1 MIKKVAIII
10 ERADVDLGGAE
21 RSMFEVANALS
32 SLGLQVDL
40 LAAKGKATAANIH
53 VLCNDV
59 PEERVSLPIFA
70 EAVRRHVSQAH
81 YDIFHSVLPFTGID
95 LYQPRGGTYAETIL
109 RNVASYPNPLV
120 RRWKGLTAFANR
132 RRLRLLR
139 AERHCCHG
147 SKGPIISALSRY
159 VVEQLRKHYATDPGR
174 IVRMLNGVDT
184 DCRIDERIAR
194 DFRPEVLTRLGVQE
208 AQEPVLFLFAANNF
222 RLKGLYPLIQAMQIA
237 GKSGT
242 ERPACLLVAG
252 DGKSDGYR
260 RLARRLGVKERILFL
275 GPVQD
280 IRSILPAVDVGI
292 LPTFYD
298 PSSRFILEAL
308 AAGKPVITTQFNGA
322 TDHFTDDRHGK
333 VIDSPGNIA
342 ALADAIRHFTSAANI
357 RKASQAIAQ
366 DNLRANISNR
376 RVANELVR
384 VYEAIA
390 QSRKGPA

>member
-1 MIKKVAIII
+1 MIKRVAIII
-10 ERADVDLGGAE
+10 ERADVGLGGAE

-32 SLGLQVDL
+32 SFGLQVDL
-40 LAAKGKATAANIH
+40 LAAKGEATAVNVH
-53 VLCNDV
+53 VLCADV
-59 PEERVSLPIFA
+59 PERRVSLPVFA
-70 EAVRRHVSQAH
+70 EAVRRHISRAD
-81 YDIFHSVLPFTGID
+81 YDILHSVLPFTGID
-95 LYQPRGGTYAETIL
+95 LYQPRGGTYAESIL
-109 RNVASYPNPLV
+109 RSVASYPNPLV

-132 RRLRLLR
+132 RRLKLLR

-184 DCRIDERIAR
+184 DCRIDERIGR
-194 DFRPEVLTRLGVQE
+194 DFRPEVLTRLDIPE
-208 AQEPVLFLFAANNF
+208 AREPVLFLFAANNF
-222 RLKGLYPLIQAMQIA
+222 RLKGLYPLIQAMQVVA
-237 GKSGT
+237 KTGT

-260 RLARRLGVKERILFL
+260 RLVRRLGVQARVLFL

-322 TDHFTDDRHGK
+322 TDHFTDGRHGM
-333 VIDSPGNIA
+333 VINSPDNIP
-342 ALADAIRHFTSAANI
+342 ALADTIRHFTSTANI
-357 RKASQAIAQ
+357 QKASRAIAQ
-366 DNLRANISNR
+366 DNLRANISIR

-390 QSRKGPA
+390 QSRKRPT